1 MAITCSTGVSGS
13 TPWPRLKMWPGR
25 PAARSR
31 IARTCR
37 LISAGVAGGG
47 GGARGVRAAPPPP
60 TPLPRVPE
68 VPPPVEA
75 DPVAARLAH
84 ELQQPSGARAEM
96 NHGNPWREAFDHRP
110 RVRQDELAVVGGR
123 ERPHPGIEELDGL
136 GAGGGR
142 AGHVA
147 R

>member
-37 LISAGVAGGG
+37 LISAGLGGG
-47 GGARGVRAAPPPP
+47 RGGGRVSRAPP
-60 TPLPRVPE
+60 
-68 VPPPVEA
+68 A
-75 DPVAARLAH
+75 N

-110 RVRQDELAVVGGR
+110 HVRQDELAVVGGR

-136 GAGGGR
+136 GAGGDLAVDVTERG
-142 AGHVA
+142 
-147 R
+147 